1 MQTFSFL
8 SLKMLWYQDSDPA
21 HAKPKSWLIRID
33 TSWKMVPGE
42 EQGQQAMDMVQQK
55 I

>member
-21 HAKPKSWLIRID
+21 HAKPKSRLIRID
-33 TSWKMVPGE
+33 TSWKMVQG
-42 EQGQQAMDMVQQK
+42 QGQQAMDMVQQK

>member
-21 HAKPKSWLIRID
+21 HAKPKSR
-33 TSWKMVPGE
+33 VQG
-42 EQGQQAMDMVQQK
+42 QGQQAMDMVQQK